1 MGIRKTRSALLRSET
16 AWFYVFII
24 PLIIDMLAFKAYP
37 ILFSLLLSF
46 SRWDLMSPYA
56 LVGLANFKRII
67 LQDRFFY
74 ISLRVTFTYAI
85 LSVPATLIVSFLV
98 ATLMNAKVK
107 GINAF
112 RTIWYAPAVTPAIAV
127 AVLWRVIFDGREG
140 LLNQALATFGIEGV
154 DWMWSE
160 VWVLPAF
167 TIIALWG
174 VGGSMVIYLA
184 ALQGVPDELY
194 EAADIDGAGRVRK
207 FLRITVPMVSPAIF
221 FNLVMSII
229 GTLQYFTNAYVM
241 TGGGPNNATLF
252 YGLYL
257 YRNAFDYLRMGYG
270 SALAWILF
278 AITMAMTL
286 LIFKSSPMWV
296 YYESIS
302 TDKSR

>member
-24 PLIIDMLAFKAYP
+24 PLIIDMLVFKAYP